1 MARRRPRIVVTKDPE
16 LASALKA
23 TRPPLDPSD
32 TRSQARHLR
41 RLALAGAQALVNDT
55 GSPRAAQKPQ
65 LIPEHPGVRP
75 ATRDLLSLPWIR
87 EPAGISRAKR
97 RMALAASGRRHR
109 SVADPAGRPKA
120 GRT

>member
-23 TRPPLDPSD
+23 TRPLLDPSE

-87 EPAGISRAKR
+87 EPPSASRIFA
-97 RMALAASGRRHR
+97 MPSSGFAAHDEHLHPVLDR
-109 SVADPAGRPKA
+109 SHW
-120 GRT
+120 